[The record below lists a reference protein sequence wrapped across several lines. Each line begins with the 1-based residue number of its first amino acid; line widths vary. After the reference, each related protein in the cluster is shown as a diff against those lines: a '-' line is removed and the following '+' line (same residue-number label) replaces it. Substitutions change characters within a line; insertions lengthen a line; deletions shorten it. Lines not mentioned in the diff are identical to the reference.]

1 MRPPTIDEARAAAQ
15 RLCDSAGVTLLPPD
29 HLLRP
34 VIVHAV
40 AAASAVGAGSA
51 WDSAHVRD
59 RVSVTLPGAGAA
71 LGLLRA
77 LPSLGGIP
85 VGRLLAGLGEVAG
98 LGRDAVVSIAA
109 ETWDDPIGL
118 LATVQHELGHV
129 GQIRAGGLPWCLL
142 LLLSSEVRAAAE
154 APCYGASMAVLVRL
168 GGWSTAAAAEGAM
181 RSLSGYGLDAD
192 GLALAAQMVA
202 SHRATLDAGEDL
214 GGVVLE
220 VVAALAAVRG
230 EA

>member
-1 MRPPTIDEARAAAQ
+1 MRPPSIDEARAAAQ
-15 RLCDSAGVTLLPPD
+15 RLCDLAGVTLLRPD
-29 HLLRP
+29 HPLRP

-40 AAASAVGAGSA
+40 AAASAIGGGGA

-71 LGLLRA
+71 LGALRA
-77 LPSLGGIP
+77 LPSVGGVP
-85 VGRLLAGLGEVAG
+85 VGVMLAGIGEAAG
-98 LGRDAVVSIAA
+98 LGRDAVVSVAGD
-109 ETWDDPIGL
+109 TWDDPVQL
-118 LATVQHELGHV
+118 LATVAHELGHV

-154 APCYGASMAVLVRL
+154 APCYGASMAVLHL
-168 GGWSTAAAAEGAM
+168 IGGWSTAAAAESAM
-181 RSLSGYGLDAD
+181 RSLAGYGLDAD
-192 GLALAAQMVA
+192 GMALAAGMIA
-202 SHRATLDAGEDL
+202 SHRATLDRGADL

-230 EA
+230 EP